1 MPAPVTRTRDELPTR
16 TPGRGTEARDNVY
29 RGPAVSPRTR
39 TDDAAPR
46 PYPGTVRSPV
56 APTQRTPA
64 NTGNRE
70 PGVRPRPSEARPGR
84 YAPRDGVPRT
94 NTNAVPPRG
103 RSPESATSN
112 VRAPAAAADAT
123 PRLVPRS
130 TSPRLTVP
138 RSATTSGASL
148 VSGLRAPARAYDHG
162 SHYGHRD
169 SCRRVFWNTW
179 WDPCRYDSWSS
190 WSWYGGCSTFGWSF
204 SFWHPWHWYRTRYW
218 NSCYFDTWW
227 YLRSRPTCAST
238 NYWWYPSSTY
248 CPTYLYVPGSSVVYV
263 EREPAPAPAETEVVV
278 AGTGVVDRG
287 SIARV
292 VDTPDS
298 AAARA
303 ESTETLAKKYVELGD
318 FYFEAGRFT
327 DAADAYS
334 RARSYSP
341 DNASI
346 HFALADASFATGDYH
361 FAAFLIAEAVRL
373 QPSIV
378 SAEIDR
384 RVYYGDPK
392 LFEQQMDELNR
403 YVETKPYDAQAQLV
417 LGYNLRFSGKPVAA
431 GAAFR
436 RVLQVSPE
444 NRAAAAFLAALEPAG
459 SEATIR

>member
-1 MPAPVTRTRDELPTR
+1 M
-16 TPGRGTEARDNVY
+16 
-29 RGPAVSPRTR
+29 
-39 TDDAAPR
+39 
-46 PYPGTVRSPV
+46 
-56 APTQRTPA
+56 
-64 NTGNRE
+64 
-70 PGVRPRPSEARPGR
+70 
-84 YAPRDGVPRT
+84 
-94 NTNAVPPRG
+94 
-103 RSPESATSN
+103 
-112 VRAPAAAADAT
+112 
-123 PRLVPRS
+123 
-130 TSPRLTVP
+130 
-138 RSATTSGASL
+138 
-148 VSGLRAPARAYDHG
+148 SGLRTTARAYDYG

-179 WDPCRYDSWSS
+179 WDPCRYDAFSN
-190 WSWYGGCSTFGWSF
+190 WSWYGGCSTFGWSL
-204 SFWHPWHWYRTRYW
+204 SFWHPWYWYRTHYW

-227 YLRSRPTCAST
+227 YLRSRPTCVST

-248 CPTYLYVPGSSVVYV
+248 CPTYLYVPSSSVVYV
-263 EREPAPAPAETEVVV
+263 EREPSPAPVSAEPEVVV
-278 AGTGVVDRG
+278 AGSGVGDGG

-292 VDTPDS
+292 VETPDT

-303 ESTETLAKKYVELGD
+303 ETTETLAKKYVELGD
-318 FYFEAGRFT
+318 FYFEAGRFA

-361 FAAFLIAEAVRL
+361 FAAFLIGEAVRL

-403 YVETKPYDAQAQLV
+403 YVEAKPYDAQAQLV
-417 LGYNLRFSGKPVAA
+417 LGYNLRFSGRPVAA
-431 GAAFR
+431 AAAFR